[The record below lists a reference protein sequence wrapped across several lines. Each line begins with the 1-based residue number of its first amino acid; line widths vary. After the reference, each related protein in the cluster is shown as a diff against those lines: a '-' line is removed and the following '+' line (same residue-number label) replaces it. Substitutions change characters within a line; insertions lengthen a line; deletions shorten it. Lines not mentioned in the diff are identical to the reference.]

1 MNGDVGLWLG
11 WFAGKVSSWFV
22 KRRRDLVAKKVRR
35 ALLSIPFYREKL
47 KKNSIGLH
55 EVKGINTIEK
65 LDVFL
70 QKHKIEWVK
79 SEDLIDGDFSSH
91 LSLTPKSE
99 RTWVQYSSGYTLV
112 ERLRKGE
119 KFLEAA
125 RKFRRKKVAFT
136 ENDLKLV
143 INEAYSRGLERLF
156 PNNIIPRIAIFSRF
170 YVYGGSGTYPFASLL
185 RISYKR
191 RVIVFPYSEPSSK
204 EQLCDYVLDSIEN
217 DTNGIIIPPS
227 TLCDLGDF
235 MVDNNLKYPNLRY
248 IGTGGFKVTKEAVE
262 LGHEIGA
269 QLIIDAY
276 SVQECM
282 PLGCIASGTI
292 SSLDR
297 NWEPTEG
304 LMVMGNLCHVR
315 VVDRNGE
322 NVDEGEEGEIRITS
336 PFEGTTLIDYAP
348 GDVTKLLSYNS
359 AVEFKGWRINLPYAL
374 LSYDIKR
381 SHESS
386 YVKIREYP
394 MSLPILNE
402 ILATHCSYD
411 YAIFKPQSKDELI
424 ILVPESIKKSDFDEI
439 CQKIRYIAYP
449 PIYDFVRVKR
459 VKEDKLRR
467 IVYSNIHHKPHN
479 IILEPSR
486 QLEEEIN
493 AL

>member
-1 MNGDVGLWLG
+1 MLFGGFG
-11 WFAGKVSSWFV
+11 GRASSWFV
-22 KRRRDLVAKKVRR
+22 KRRRDLVAKRVRK

-47 KKNSIGLH
+47 KKNSVEFH
-55 EVKGINTIEK
+55 EVRRINTIEK
-65 LDVFL
+65 LDAFL
-70 QKHKIEWVK
+70 QKYKVNWV
-79 SEDLIDGDFSSH
+79 EGTDLIGGDFSSH
-91 LSLTPKSE
+91 LSLAPKNE
-99 RTWVQYSSGYTLV
+99 RTWVQYSSGYMLV

-119 KFLEAA
+119 KFLEVA

-143 INEAYSRGLERLF
+143 INEVYSRGLERLY
-156 PNNIIPRIAIFSRF
+156 PNNVIPRIAIFSRIHI
-170 YVYGGSGTYPFASLL
+170 YLGSGTYPFASLL
-185 RISYKR
+185 KLSNKR
-191 RVIVFPYSEPSSK
+191 RLMVLPYGEPLSQ
-204 EQLCDYVLDSIEN
+204 EQLSDYVLDSIEN
-217 DTNGIIIPPS
+217 GANGLITIPS
-227 TLCDLGDF
+227 ILKDLGKL
-235 MVDNNLKYPNLRY
+235 MVEYNLKYENLRY
-248 IGTGGFKVTKEAVE
+248 IGMGGFRPTREVVD

-297 NWEPTEG
+297 SWEPTEG

-315 VVDRNGE
+315 VVDKNGE

-348 GDVTKLLSYNS
+348 GDVTELLSYNT

-402 ILATHCSYD
+402 ILASHCSYD
-411 YAIFKPQSKDELI
+411 YAIFKPQSKDELV
-424 ILVPESIKKSDFDEI
+424 ILVPESIKEGDFDEI
-439 CQKIRYIAYP
+439 CRKVRYSTHPLICNS
-449 PIYDFVRVKR
+449 IKVKK

-467 IVYSNIHHKPHN
+467 IVYPNIHHKPHN